1 MANES
6 IHACDCSNGFTYVG
20 EITIGKASGLG
31 AAATHHE
38 DIALSRYF
46 VIPTKTLIE
55 RTWVKYVG
63 DDDKEHLKYVPYVAV
78 ASTLYSKLRAA
89 GTLNRNQVKLPHV
102 DANHELEV

>member
-31 AAATHHE
+31 GATAHE
-38 DIALSRYF
+38 DIAVSHYF
-46 VIPTKTLIE
+46 VIPTKVLVE
-55 RTWVKYVG
+55 RTWVKQMG
-63 DDDKEHLKYVPYVAV
+63 DDNKEHLKYVPYATVAG
-78 ASTLYSKLRAA
+78 TLYCKLRDQ
-89 GTLNRNQVKLPHV
+89 GTLNRTQVKLPMV